1 MPIPSG
7 SWVDLMLTRCPITV
21 FGEVLFDCFPD
32 GTEVLGG
39 APFNVAWHLRG
50 FGLSPFFISRVGAD
64 GRGEEIRSAM
74 SSWGLDTSFLQTDL
88 SHPTGRVRV
97 TIADDEPHYEIVAES
112 AYDVIQPPDCQ
123 RLPATGLLYHGSLA
137 LRHSASAASL
147 AALKARHRGKIF
159 LDVNLRSPWWSP
171 QSVLPLVDDADHVK
185 LNAAELAL
193 LTTDS
198 PAEADVPSLAA
209 SLHCFARRHHLETLI
224 LTRGALGA
232 LFWSD
237 GELVSV
243 GPAAHTPVVDTVGAG
258 DGFAAAFLLGL
269 SQKWPLQ
276 ESLEHA
282 RDFAAAL
289 VTRRGATIDEASVYE
304 EFLASWSSN

>member
-1 MPIPSG
+1 
-7 SWVDLMLTRCPITV
+7 MLTCCPITV
-21 FGEVLFDCFPD
+21 FGEVLFDGFPD

-50 FGLSPFFISRVGAD
+50 FGLSPFFISRVGMD
-64 GRGEEIRSAM
+64 RRGEEIRSAM
-74 SSWGLDTSFLQTDL
+74 TSWGLESSFLQTDS

-97 TIADDEPHYEIVAES
+97 TIDDDEPHYEIVAES
-112 AYDVIQPPDCQ
+112 AYDVIQPPDGQ
-123 RLPATGLLYHGSLA
+123 GLPATGLLYHGTLA

-171 QSVLPLVDDADHVK
+171 ESVLPLVDDADHVK

-193 LTTDS
+193 LMPDG
-198 PAEADVPSLAA
+198 PAAADDAALAA
-209 SLHCFARRHHLETLI
+209 SLPRFARRHHLESLI

-232 LFWSD
+232 LVWSD
-237 GELVSV
+237 GEMVSV
-243 GPAAHTPVVDTVGAG
+243 GPAAHTRVVDTVGAG

-269 SQKWPLQ
+269 SQQWPLQ

-282 RDFAAAL
+282 RDFAAEL
-289 VTRRGATIDEASVYE
+289 VSRRGATIDDVSVYE
-304 EFLASWSSN
+304 GFLASWSSN